1 MSMPRLPYPRT
12 AHISAGLLL
21 FTCLIAPVSAQTMH
35 RHVAVDGHKTYSDR
49 SEAPIARRALA
60 PLPGQTGWASEMD
73 GRTPGISPA
82 LSQSVN
88 RREAGRRLVQA
99 QHERARGP
107 DMQQGIPPIAER
119 HPGDRRRERVAA
131 LQEMVE
137 AAQARVREL
146 DAPVPI
152 AQNQPQAAPRAALQM
167 MDKKALVLVTA
178 RD

>member
-1 MSMPRLPYPRT
+1 MTMPGLTYPRT
-12 AHISAGLLL
+12 ALVCAGLIL
-21 FTCLIAPVSAQTMH
+21 FTCLIAPVGAQTVH
-35 RHVAVDGHKTYSDR
+35 RHVAVDGHKTFSDR

-88 RREAGRRLVQA
+88 RREASRRLVQA
-99 QHERARGP
+99 QRERARGP
-107 DMQQGIPPIAER
+107 DMQQGIPPVAER

-146 DAPVPI
+146 DAHVAVSQATPLIVAGGAGAM
-152 AQNQPQAAPRAALQM
+152 AQR
-167 MDKKALVLVTA
+167 
-178 RD
+178 